1 MRIVKVEKV
10 DLTIRTKRQ
19 IIGGPG
25 IIPGVNVSLIK
36 VHTNDG
42 ITGIG
47 EGTAYNPIFH
57 AAFDQYIKPNVI
69 GKDPHDIELML
80 SELLSPK
87 TGGLNNTLMVYHAF
101 CGLEYALWDI
111 MGQAAKQPIC
121 KLIGGMVRSEINFV
135 AEIFYQPGLDVQDYV
150 QEALT
155 FVKKGFKILK
165 LKGGLGPKMDVA
177 VVREV
182 RKAVGDE
189 IEIILDPNGAWSQ
202 ATALRIIDKIAKYD
216 IAWVENPLPFYDLEG
231 TARLRKILNSN
242 VPIALCEGTNR
253 IGGIW
258 EIIDIVRR
266 EAADIIS
273 IDTRR
278 QGGIYM
284 AKKAAAIA
292 EAAGIPVTVHS
303 GSGTGLHIAYFLHLL
318 STIPN
323 LYFGG
328 TADSLLPYYEGD
340 IVTEPWNFANGSLAV
355 PLEPGVG
362 VKLDESKIEKYAD
375 QFRKGGD
382 KTFYAPIPGIAKPGL
397 PPMSLKQY

>member
-1 MRIVKVEKV
+1 MKITKLEKV
-10 DLTIRTKRQ
+10 KFTIRTKKKL
-19 IIGGPG
+19 IAGHGSVSG
-25 IIPGVNVSLIK
+25 ITIMLIK
-36 VHTNDG
+36 VFTDEE
-42 ITGIG
+42 ITGVG
-47 EGTAYNPIFH
+47 EGIANPVTE
-57 AAFDQYIKPNVI
+57 AAFNQYIEPYVI
-69 GKDPHDIELML
+69 GKDVHDIELML
-80 SELLSPK
+80 NDLVSHK
-87 TGGLNNTLMVYHAF
+87 NGGLDNAQIIYRAF
-101 CGLEYALWDI
+101 CPLEYALWDI

-121 KLIGGMVRSEINFV
+121 KLIGGPVRKEI
-135 AEIFYQPGLDVQDYV
+135 
-150 QEALT
+150 
-155 FVKKGFKILK
+155 K
-165 LKGGLGPKMDVA
+165 LKGGFSAEMDVA

-182 RKAVGDE
+182 RKAVGDK
-189 IEIILDPNGAWSQ
+189 IEIILDPNGAWSL

-216 IAWVENPLPFYDLEG
+216 IMWVENPLPFFDLEG

-266 EAADIIS
+266 GAADVIS

-278 QGGIYM
+278 NGGIYM

-328 TADSLLPYYEGD
+328 TADSLLPYYED
-340 IVTEPWNFANGSLAV
+340 DVITKPWDFTNGCLPV
-355 PLEPGVG
+355 PLQPGVG
-362 VKLDESKIEKYAD
+362 VKLDERKIKKYAD
-375 QFRKGGD
+375 QFKKEGYRTKYEWVSELPQ
-382 KTFYAPIPGIAKPGL
+382 FIPSPR
-397 PPMSLKQY
+397 Y